1 MLSSFKSDFARYS
14 FLISVYIFFLG
25 YTYQRNFQ
33 RIIFFSVIYL
43 PMKLSKNQYCYIVNY
58 VKSQNISGF
67 LWVDTLDTLLLFIR
81 GKYCDIVN
89 YIRLH

>member
-1 MLSSFKSDFARYS
+1 
-14 FLISVYIFFLG
+14 
-25 YTYQRNFQ
+25 
-33 RIIFFSVIYL
+33 
-43 PMKLSKNQYCYIVNY
+43 MKLSKNQYCYIVNY

-89 YIRLH
+89 YIRLQ